1 MPKRSSTHARPP
13 GDASGLR
20 RRVLIGFVVLALLTV
35 AAGLLAYVTRDR
47 RIAHQPTVQVSASAT
62 ALATASAAPSPSSSA
77 SVPTGRGSVAT
88 PPKTTDPV
96 VFGKAAAKALWSY
109 DTRTLSQPQQ
119 LAGLKAWM
127 TAERKYADWASVS
140 TLIPTKALW
149 SQLRGNGQ
157 YATATATATE
167 GHIPSSF
174 TTALNADPGALT
186 TAYVYAV
193 TVTGKQ
199 SIDWNDGGSG
209 AESRSVTLGV
219 QCRPSHSCALAGVL
233 PAVAP

>member
-1 MPKRSSTHARPP
+1 MPKRSSTHARP
-13 GDASGLR
+13 GDDSGLR

-77 SVPTGRGSVAT
+77 SVPAGRGSVAT

-119 LAGLKAWM
+119 LAGIKAWM

-140 TLIPTKALW
+140 TLVPAKALW
-149 SQLRGNGQ
+149 TQLHGNGQ
-157 YATATATATE
+157 YATATASE

-174 TTALNADPGALT
+174 TTALNADPGAIT

-199 SIDWNDGGSG
+199 SIAWNDGGSG

-219 QCRPSHSCALAGVL
+219 QCRPSRSCALAGVL